1 MASVDRLRFS
11 VVIPA
16 FNEASYLPET
26 LASLAE
32 QDFGG
37 GYEVIVV
44 DNNSSDDTA
53 SVAASCGA
61 RVVHEPRPGVCYA
74 RQRGTEE
81 SSGEIVVST
90 DADTT
95 FSPSWLSSIDRAF
108 LDRPDCVAVAG
119 PCRFDDAP
127 WWGRIYPILLFGVI
141 SAVACLTGRV
151 LYVTATNISFRRS
164 AFDGYDTRLT
174 QGGDELDLL
183 RRLRYRGEVPFLRA
197 NPTLTSSRRLQR
209 GLWYNV
215 FVSFF
220 FYYVLAYSL
229 NRIAHRTLL
238 ATAPI
243 FRSKPVGRKTSM
255 RVRAGVALSGLCL
268 MAGVVATPFGRDLG
282 PGLEAS
288 LDALQRL
295 I

>member
-1 MASVDRLRFS
+1 MASGDRLRFS

-32 QDFGG
+32 QDFSG
-37 GYEVIVV
+37 GYEVVVV

-53 SVAASCGA
+53 YVAASFGA
-61 RVVHEPRPGVCYA
+61 RVVHESRPGVCYA
-74 RQRGTEE
+74 RQRGTEA

-95 FSPSWLSSIDRAF
+95 FSSSWLSTIDQAF
-108 LDRPDCVAVAG
+108 LERPGCVAVAG
-119 PCRFDDAP
+119 PCRFAGAP
-127 WWGRIYPILLFGVI
+127 FWGRIYPILLFGVI
-141 SAVACLTGRV
+141 SAVAVLTGRV

-183 RRLRYRGEVPFLRA
+183 RRLRHRGKVAFLPG

-243 FRSKPVGRKTSM
+243 FRSDPVERRISM
-255 RVRAGVALSGLCL
+255 RVGAGVALSGLCL